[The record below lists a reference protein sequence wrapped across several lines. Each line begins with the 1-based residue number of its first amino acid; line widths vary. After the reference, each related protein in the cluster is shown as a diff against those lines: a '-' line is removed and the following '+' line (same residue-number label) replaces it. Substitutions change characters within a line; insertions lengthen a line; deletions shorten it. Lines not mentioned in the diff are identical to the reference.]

1 MGTKFIGRRIN
12 VGIAKETTRGTP
24 VNPVFWIPQT
34 SISFDD
40 KVEKVDEESAM
51 GQIAD
56 TDSSVVTGKYA
67 EGEIEGEI
75 RDKALGLILT
85 GVMGASPT
93 STGVGPYTHTYT
105 LADTSNQHRSL
116 SILKQNPNGASMFA
130 LAMVDSF
137 EISVEPLG
145 IVTYTIGFTSKSS
158 QDWTPQ
164 TPTFTSL
171 GEKFLHQHLQFRVA
185 DTIVG
190 LAAASV
196 LSLKALTLTINKN
209 PVRDNV
215 MGTLQPE
222 DIFNAQIS
230 VEGSL
235 TLNYEDRVW
244 RNYMLDGTYKAM
256 EIKFYKDAN
265 SSLTIRLPRV
275 SFNSWEPAS
284 DLDDIITQDIDFK
297 AHYDAAAPEKI
308 IHSVVLV
315 NQQTGEEY

>member
-1 MGTKFIGRRIN
+1 MAKFIGRRIN
-12 VGIAKETTRGTP
+12 VGIAKEATRGTP
-24 VNPVFWIPQT
+24 ANPAFWIPQT
-34 SISFDD
+34 SISLDD
-40 KVEKVDEESAM
+40 KVEKVDEKSAM

-93 STGVGPYTHTYT
+93 TTGASPYMHTYT
-105 LADTSNQHRSL
+105 LADASNQHQSL
-116 SILKQNPNGASMFA
+116 SILKQDPNGASMFA

-145 IVTYTIGFTSKSS
+145 IVTYKVGFTSKGS
-158 QDWTPQ
+158 QDWTSQ
-164 TPTFTSL
+164 TPSFTSL
-171 GEKFLHQHLQFRVA
+171 GEKFLHQHLQFKVA
-185 DTIVG
+185 DTISG
-190 LAAASV
+190 LTAASV
-196 LSLKALTLTINKN
+196 LSLKALTFKVNKN
-209 PVRDNV
+209 SVRDNV

-222 DIFNAQIS
+222 DILNAQIS

-265 SSLTIRLPRV
+265 SSLTIQLPRV
-275 SFNSWEPAS
+275 SFNSWKPAS
-284 DLDDIITQDIDFK
+284 NLDDIITQDIDFK
-297 AHYDAAAPEKI
+297 AHYDAANAQRV
-308 IHSVVLV
+308 IHTVVLV
-315 NQQTGEEY
+315 NQQASGQY